1 MSFIDMVK
9 DTLTTADFDVKG
21 NMKVK
26 TLQKNFTDSFGCE
39 LRVYNGKRFAEKN
52 HTIAKIRDNKISTI
66 GEEFKIRASWTVDR
80 LEIQFSESFGIKV
93 QVALPENGGL
103 AENSQTLGAVS
114 RIENTTKGEAMAE
127 ISINGRKKVSTL
139 KREFKSE
146 YGLTLDVKQGKSNR
160 SAAPHKTLADIRDP
174 ESPGGKAFSIRGNMK
189 VGNLEK
195 RFQEMGV
202 KVNIKMSRGGFVSND
217 VTLGSVRTK

>member
-9 DTLTTADFDVKG
+9 DTLTTADFDVQG

-26 TLQKNFTDSFGCE
+26 TLQKNFSDSFGCE
-39 LRVYNGKRFAEKN
+39 LRIYNGKRFAEKN
-52 HTIAKIRDNKISTI
+52 HTIAKIRDSKLSTT
-66 GEEFKIRASWTVDR
+66 GEEFKIRASWSVDR
-80 LEIQFSESFGIKV
+80 LERQFAESFGIKV

-103 AENSQTLGAVS
+103 AENSQSLGDVS
-114 RIENTTKGEAMAE
+114 RIENKKEGDTMPE

-139 KREFKSE
+139 KREFKAE
-146 YGLTLDVKQGKSNR
+146 YGLTLDVKKGKSNH
-160 SAAPHKTLADIRDP
+160 SAEPHKTLSDIRDS
-174 ESPGGKAFSIRGNMK
+174 ESPGGKAFSIRANMK

-195 RFQEMGV
+195 KFQEMGV
-202 KVNIKMSRGGFVSND
+202 KINIKKARGGFVSND

>member
-1 MSFIDMVK
+1 MGFIDMVK

-52 HTIAKIRDNKISTI
+52 HTIAKIRDSKISTT
-66 GEEFKIRASWTVDR
+66 GEK
-80 LEIQFSESFGIKV
+80 QFTESFGIKV
-93 QVALPENGGL
+93 QVAVPGNGGL
-103 AENSQTLGAVS
+103 AENSQTLGDVS
-114 RIENTTKGEAMAE
+114 RIENTTRGETMAE

-146 YGLTLDVKQGKSNR
+146 YGLTLDVKQGKSNH
-160 SAAPHKTLADIRDP
+160 SADSHKKLSDVRDP
-174 ESPGGKAFSIRGNMK
+174 ESPGGKSFSIRANMK
-189 VGNLEK
+189 IGNLEK
-195 RFQEMGV
+195 KYQGMGV
-202 KVNIKMSRGGFVSND
+202 KVNIKMA
-217 VTLGSVRTK
+217 

>member
-1 MSFIDMVK
+1 MSFIDIVK
-9 DTLTTADFDVKG
+9 DTFTTADFDVQG
-21 NMKVK
+21 NMRVK
-26 TLQKNFTDSFGCE
+26 TLQKNFSESFGCE
-39 LRVYNGKRFAEKN
+39 LRIYNGKRFAEEDY
-52 HTIAKIRDNKISTI
+52 TIAKIRDSKIVAT
-66 GEEFKIRASWTVDR
+66 GEEFTIRASWTVDR
-80 LEIQFSESFGIKV
+80 LEKQFMESFGIKV
-93 QVALPENGGL
+93 QVALPGNGGL
-103 AENSQTLGAVS
+103 AENSQSLGDVS
-114 RIENTTKGEAMAE
+114 RTKNTTKGDTMAE

-146 YGLTLDVKQGKSNR
+146 YGLTLDVKQGKSNH
-160 SAAPHKTLADIRDP
+160 SAAPHKSLSDIRDP

-202 KVNIKMSRGGFVSND
+202 KVNIKKSRGGFVSND